1 MRKILTFL
9 FSTIVLLT
17 YGQADRAVK
26 TPVKVYDTAHTV
38 VFYDLQ
44 YLRDSTK
51 TTAYLEGLTMLRIS
65 DSYLSFA
72 DYYAVYRDSLNDY
85 AALSRKNDRAVDKV
99 IGAIYKKERYKIPL
113 LTNLQTQQTTFQ
125 MGVLTKLEYTV
136 ATPQIR
142 WTLVEGDTVVANV
155 ACRKAV
161 CRYAGRNYI
170 AWYAESIQMPY
181 GPYIFG
187 GLPGLIM
194 CIYDVKRNWIFT
206 CNGIE
211 SASSLRSMYLYTE
224 KNREKME
231 RKKALDIYRNEQEHF
246 WEVAYAKGIISY
258 LRPGEKQSRPSNML
272 ELEW

>member
-26 TPVKVYDTAHTV
+26 KPVKVYDTAHTV

-51 TTAYLEGLTMLRIS
+51 TTVYLEGLTMLRIS

-72 DYYAVYRDSLNDY
+72 DYYAVYSDSLNDY

-125 MGVLTKLEYTV
+125 MGVWTKLEYTV

-211 SASSLRSMYLYTE
+211 PASSLRSMYLYTE

-231 RKKALDIYRNEQEHF
+231 RKKALSIYRNELENMF
-246 WEVAYAKGIISY
+246 SVGIAKGRLFNVPPELVRKTS
-258 LRPGEKQSRPSNML
+258 SNML